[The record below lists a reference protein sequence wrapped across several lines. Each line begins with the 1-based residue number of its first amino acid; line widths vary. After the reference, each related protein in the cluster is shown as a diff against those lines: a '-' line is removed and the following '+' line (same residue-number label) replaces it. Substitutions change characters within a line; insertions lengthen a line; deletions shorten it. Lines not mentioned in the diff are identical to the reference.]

1 MNIYLYNIFYLVANA
16 FNTYVVYSFMKLFF
30 KKEYMNIKN
39 AIILYALYYLA
50 TSAVY
55 IFFPFPILNLIITVL
70 SLFVITFSYKSTL
83 SKKIIASILIYLTS
97 FISEAIVAGTL
108 GITGFSPFIK
118 EQYGD
123 IFSLVIVELIMF
135 SFVKIVGRFNNLDNE
150 IPVPGLFIITAIV
163 VPIISIF
170 FEIQISMQDD
180 ISDLVYCMSLIC
192 ILALNFIILYLYDS
206 LAKAFKDRIQSEISK
221 QKKLYYQNQAKI
233 IQQSY
238 ESTQQLRHDIKN
250 YGIALA
256 ELIKNNENE
265 KALDYLSSLSGFLE
279 PAKIFSKTGIVAID
293 SIINYKFSKA
303 EESGICIDSEIAIP
317 YDIPF
322 KANDFVAILG
332 NLLDNAIEATS
343 QAENKYIN
351 FRIEYDKGTI
361 IIVLK
366 NSYNG
371 NLKLLGNTYKTTK
384 QDNSTMH
391 GIGLKSIESAVEKYN
406 GEMVTS
412 HTENEFSVKIILF
425 L

>member
-1 MNIYLYNIFYLVANA
+1 
-16 FNTYVVYSFMKLFF
+16 
-30 KKEYMNIKN
+30 
-39 AIILYALYYLA
+39 
-50 TSAVY
+50 
-55 IFFPFPILNLIITVL
+55 
-70 SLFVITFSYKSTL
+70 
-83 SKKIIASILIYLTS
+83 
-97 FISEAIVAGTL
+97 
-108 GITGFSPFIK
+108 
-118 EQYGD
+118 
-123 IFSLVIVELIMF
+123 MF

-371 NLKLLGNTYKTTK
+371 NLNLLGNTYKTTK
-384 QDNSTMH
+384 QDISTMH
-391 GIGLKSIESAVEKYN
+391 GIGLKSIESAVKKYN

>member
-1 MNIYLYNIFYLVANA
+1 MNIYSYDIFYLIANV

-30 KKEYMNIKN
+30 KKEYLNIKN
-39 AIILYALYYLA
+39 AIILYAIYYLA
-50 TSAVY
+50 TSTVY

-70 SLFVITFSYKSTL
+70 SLFAITFSYKSTL
-83 SKKIIASILIYLTS
+83 SKKLIASILIYSTS
-97 FISEAIVAGTL
+97 FISEAIVVGTL
-108 GITGFSPFIK
+108 GITGFSPFIQ
-118 EQYGD
+118 EHYGD

-135 SFVKIVGRFNNLDNE
+135 SFVKIVSRFNNLDNE

-206 LAKAFKDRIQSEISK
+206 LAKAFKDRIQSEVSK

-238 ESTQQLRHDIKN
+238 ESTQRLRHDIKN
-250 YGIALA
+250 YGIALT

-265 KALDYLSSLSGFLE
+265 KALDYISSLSGLIE
-279 PAKIFSKTGIVAID
+279 PTKIFSKTGIVAID
-293 SIINYKFSKA
+293 SIINYKFTKA
-303 EESGICIDSEIAIP
+303 EEIGISIDSEIAIP
-317 YDIPF
+317 YDVTF
-322 KANDFVAILG
+322 KGNDLVAILG

-343 QAENKYIN
+343 QAGNKYIKFN
-351 FRIEYDKGTI
+351 IEYDKGTVL
-361 IIVLK
+361 IVLK
-366 NSYNG
+366 NSFNG
-371 NLKLLGNTYKTTK
+371 NLNISGDSYKTTK
-384 QDNSTMH
+384 QDVSAMH
-391 GIGLKSIESAVEKYN
+391 GIGLKSIESAVKKYN
-406 GEMVTS
+406 GEMKTS
-412 HTENEFSVKIILF
+412 HTKNEFSVKIILF

>member
-1 MNIYLYNIFYLVANA
+1 
-16 FNTYVVYSFMKLFF
+16 MKLFF

-70 SLFVITFSYKSTL
+70 SLFAITFSYKSTL

-371 NLKLLGNTYKTTK
+371 NLNLLGNTYKTTK
-384 QDNSTMH
+384 QDISTMH
-391 GIGLKSIESAVEKYN
+391 GIGLKSIESAVKKYN

>member
-70 SLFVITFSYKSTL
+70 SLFAITFSYKSTL

-371 NLKLLGNTYKTTK
+371 NLNLLGNTYKTTK